1 MCLQHRNGITEI
13 TWHRCTKTDKC
24 KQGTPCPS
32 PTRNNLWCAV
42 FYREHIKL
50 GGNWAHLG
58 CYFFR
63 ALYAALRLCRC
74 PSTVPWELCQYQE
87 VEAAPR
93 SWTAI
98 NNNTN
103 FAAFIFEFWPYTV
116 QKNMYRWQ
124 AQSSFSITINTHVV
138 FEESPKFWNHL
149 PGSYSLQNLAPCT
162 NQHPCDLWRKSEN
175 RECNLFKDWGGVCWV
190 DTNPA
195 FQMCKHEQTWV
206 GSLHVLMQMPRHLL
220 SSRYLH
226 FSTNT
231 WKFHRQGRKHGFNFE
246 VLSLS
251 EKISQ
256 GVETWNISIP
266 HLTMIFHQAE
276 WLN

>member
-1 MCLQHRNGITEI
+1 
-13 TWHRCTKTDKC
+13 
-24 KQGTPCPS
+24 
-32 PTRNNLWCAV
+32 
-42 FYREHIKL
+42 
-50 GGNWAHLG
+50 
-58 CYFFR
+58 
-63 ALYAALRLCRC
+63 
-74 PSTVPWELCQYQE
+74 
-87 VEAAPR
+87 
-93 SWTAI
+93 
-98 NNNTN
+98 
-103 FAAFIFEFWPYTV
+103 
-116 QKNMYRWQ
+116 MYRWQ

-138 FEESPKFWNHL
+138 FEESQKIWNHL

-175 RECNLFKDWGGVCWV
+175 RECNLFKDWGGVCWI
-190 DTNPA
+190 DINTA

-251 EKISQ
+251 EKNKARSWNLEHINTPLDQDFPSGRVTELTEHEPINHWHEIAVALASQ
-256 GVETWNISIP
+256 ENAATPKQASYEECTIIHGNAVLAIRSR
-266 HLTMIFHQAE
+266 LTKHHSG
-276 WLN
+276 